1 MPVTLSSP
9 DMPLYNHPLPE
20 IEGWLISIGCQQ
32 DAKHPHCWKFARDT
46 WKAEIQLETEELAVH
61 YNNPGQQD
69 TYRSF
74 KYSLS
79 RQDIENAIVAG
90 P

>member
-1 MPVTLSSP
+1 MPVNLSSP

-32 DAKHPHCWKFARDT
+32 DAKHPHCWQFARET
-46 WKAEIQLETEELAVH
+46 WKAEIQLEVEELAVH
-61 YNNPGQQD
+61 YNAPGQQD